1 MNNIKI
7 FNNPEF
13 GKIRTV
19 QINGEPW
26 FVGKDVAAALGYAR
40 PDNAVTEK
48 VDEDDRFYIDA
59 KSHPE
64 IKDEINYRELGQR
77 GGWVVNESGL
87 YSLIFNS
94 KLPSAKK
101 FKHWVTSEVLPT
113 IRRTGGYGQAQ
124 MPQSSMEL
132 LELHYKA
139 LKEVDVKVNALSD
152 DLHTV
157 QKDFEDFKND
167 MPILGIE
174 EAKII
179 NAVKKKGVE
188 CLGGMASNAY
198 GDKSLRGRLYSDLHK
213 QLRREF
219 AISSYRA
226 IRRNQV
232 DAAVAVIQNYTPPL
246 VLAETIDTVNAQQ
259 RLSRAE

>member
-1 MNNIKI
+1 M
-7 FNNPEF
+7 PEF
-13 GKIRTV
+13 IPENIFYRLAMKAKNETAEKF
-19 QINGEPW
+19 QA
-26 FVGKDVAAALGYAR
+26 KVA
-40 PDNAVTEK
+40 
-48 VDEDDRFYIDA
+48 
-59 KSHPE
+59 
-64 IKDEINYRELGQR
+64 DEI
-77 GGWVVNESGL
+77 
-87 YSLIFNS
+87 I
-94 KLPSAKK
+94 
-101 FKHWVTSEVLPT
+101 PT

-139 LKEVDVKVNALSD
+139 LKEVDVKVNTLSD

-259 RLSRAE
+259 RLSTAE